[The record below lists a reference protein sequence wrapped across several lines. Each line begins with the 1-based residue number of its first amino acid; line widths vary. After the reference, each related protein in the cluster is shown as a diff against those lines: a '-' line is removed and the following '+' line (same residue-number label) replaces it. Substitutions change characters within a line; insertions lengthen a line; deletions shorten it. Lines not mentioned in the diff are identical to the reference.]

1 MEDLNSLLIW
11 EIYTLFIEIGV
22 IDVVDEDGQVGEED
36 DAVEVVYALGVFVP
50 FIVDDFTD

>member
-22 IDVVDEDGQVGEED
+22 INVVDEDGQVGEED
-36 DAVEVVYALGVFVP
+36 DAVEEVDSLGVFVP
-50 FIVDDFTD
+50 FIIDDFTD